1 MKKYALLSLLVST
14 MLSAQTVNFNLKAEV
29 FDDGQKITALE
40 LDTQNLKID
49 RQKLDKHSF
58 RIFVKGHLPIDPK
71 ENNVFGQNNGE
82 RLIQKAFINKAGN
95 IELVFS
101 DLKNSNTLAYVGGDI
116 SRNVLQKL
124 EYDIQL
130 NTEGLLPENTTFQQQ
145 NIQDTEIA
153 RFTAHTAHNGLNY
166 QFFRPHNINTPKPL
180 IVWLHGNGEGGVGEY
195 QNNLSPILA
204 NRGGVA
210 FTTPETQKIFGG
222 AYVVVP
228 QVPDTWYNNYK
239 NDYLVQVK
247 ELIEEVI
254 ANNHIDQNR
263 IYLFGAS
270 AGGYM
275 ATRMLIEYPQ
285 IFAAV
290 NVSAPALDKAEVV
303 SGIHT
308 TEAELLSIKDKPFW
322 LVHSVNDPTIAYTKT
337 SKRVFQVLR
346 DHGAILTAYPEV
358 KIGQTEYNGHW
369 SWIYSLRNMPK
380 NPQGE
385 SLFEWVAKQRLTKSK

>member
-1 MKKYALLSLLVST
+1 MKKYALLSLLVSSVV
-14 MLSAQTVNFNLKAEV
+14 SAQTVHFNLKAEI

-40 LDTQNLKID
+40 LETHNLKID
-49 RQKLDKHSF
+49 RQKLDKSSF
-58 RIFVKGHLPIDPK
+58 NVFVKGSLPIDPK
-71 ENNVFGQNNGE
+71 ENKVFGQIAGE
-82 RLIQKAFINKAGN
+82 RAIKKAFINKNGN
-95 IELVFS
+95 IELVFA
-101 DLKNSNTLAYVGGDI
+101 DLTNGNTLAYVGGDI

-124 EYDIQL
+124 DYEVQL
-130 NTEGLLPENTTFQQQ
+130 NTESVFPKNTTFQQ
-145 NIQDTEIA
+145 NEGIQDAEA
-153 RFTAHTAHNGLNY
+153 ANFTAKTAHNGLNY
-166 QFFRPHNINTPKPL
+166 QFFSPQNINKPRPL
-180 IVWLHGNGEGGVGEY
+180 IVWLHGNGEGGVKEY

-204 NRGGVA
+204 NRVGVA
-210 FTTPETQKIFGG
+210 FTTPETQRIFGG

-239 NDYLVQVK
+239 NGYLVQVK
-247 ELIEEVI
+247 ELIEEI
-254 ANNHIDQNR
+254 ATQNQIDRNR

-285 IFAAV
+285 LFAAV
-290 NVSAPALDKAEVV
+290 SVSAPALDRAAAV
-303 SGIHT
+303 SDIHT

-337 SKRVFQVLR
+337 SKRVFQALR
-346 DHGAILTAYPEV
+346 DYGAILTVYPEV
-358 KIGQTEYNGHW
+358 KIGRTEYNGHW

-385 SLFEWVAKQRLTKSK
+385 SLFEWAAKQRLNQE